1 MLNRNDAI
9 EMYVKNMYD
18 EELMSLVNALN
29 SWDGPF
35 ENCQWYDMDELDDL
49 LSGSTPTEILS
60 MADGLSLKEG
70 STLIGIISSLTPTAI
85 LSPDMMSM

>member
-29 SWDGPF
+29 SWDDPF
-35 ENCQWYDMDELDDL
+35 DSCQ
-49 LSGSTPTEILS
+49 
-60 MADGLSLKEG
+60 
-70 STLIGIISSLTPTAI
+70 
-85 LSPDMMSM
+85 